1 VRITRMRDVQL
12 GIFDF
17 DYDLTWMGFFVEPD
31 GTVLG
36 RYGGRDADS
45 ADGRLSLKGLRY
57 ALSAAVQT
65 HRNWQ
70 KAPPADKPTFV
81 SRKVADFPGSKRFA
95 PGACIHCHQV
105 QELQREAL
113 QARDDWSLEKL
124 WIYPL
129 PENVGLTL
137 ELERGNVV
145 SRVAAKS
152 AADSAG
158 LRPGDVILRLDGYPI
173 ASFADTQYAL
183 HRHDGNKPVVAV
195 VWQREGKEMT
205 GKLEL
210 VDGWRKTDISW
221 RWSLRRLEPS
231 PWVHGD
237 DLTPEEK
244 KELGLSDKR
253 LALRQ
258 GNFVTPPARDAGIK
272 QNDVIIGVD
281 GKELEM
287 SGRQFS
293 VYIKLNY
300 KVGDKVTYNLLR
312 DGKRVDVELTLVKR
326 D

>member
-1 VRITRMRDVQL
+1 MRITRMRDVQL
-12 GIFDF
+12 GVFDF

-45 ADGRLSLKGLRY
+45 SESRLSLKGLRY
-57 ALSAAVQT
+57 ALTAAAQT
-65 HRNWQ
+65 HRNRQ
-70 KAPPADKPTFV
+70 QAKPPAEKPTFV
-81 SRKVADFPGSKRFA
+81 SRKVADYPGIKRFA
-95 PGACIHCHQV
+95 PNACIHCHQV

-113 QARDDWSLEKL
+113 QARGEWSLDKL

-137 ELERGNVV
+137 EVDRGNVV
-145 SRVAAKS
+145 AQVAPKS
-152 AADSAG
+152 AADNAG
-158 LRPGDVILRLDGYPI
+158 LRKGDIVQRIDTYSI
-173 ASFADTQYAL
+173 ASFADAQYAL
-183 HRHDGNKPVVAV
+183 HRHDGNKPLAV
-195 VWQREGKEMT
+195 VWQRDGQEMK
-205 GKLEL
+205 GKLDL
-210 VDGWRKTDISW
+210 ADGWRKTDISW

-231 PWVHGD
+231 SWVHGD
-237 DLTPEEK
+237 DLTAEEK
-244 KELGLSDKR
+244 KALGLSEKR

-258 GNFVTPPARDAGIK
+258 GDFVTPPARQAGIK
-272 QNDVIIGVD
+272 QNDILVGVD

-312 DGKRVDVELTLVKR
+312 DGKRVDVVVTLVGR
-326 D
+326 N